1 MQPLQN
7 ASDSLTCAAAVIE
20 GMLDVLLLMRET
32 TARGQG
38 RKGGAT
44 LIQVR
49 AMGVLRKR
57 PGTTLSFLAGQLAL
71 TLSATSRLI
80 EGLVAKGYVAR
91 DIPAHNRRT
100 VSLHV
105 TPAGMEVHAQAREEA
120 RRELA
125 RLLESLPPTRRAAL
139 TRSMGELR
147 QALEAVAEHFAAYST
162 QPESEGT

>member
-7 ASDSLTCAAAVIE
+7 ASDSFTCAATVIE
-20 GMLDVLLLMRET
+20 GTLDVLLLMRET

-38 RKGGAT
+38 RKGRAT

-49 AMGVLRKR
+49 AMGVLNKR

-91 DIPAHNRRT
+91 KIPAHNRRT
-100 VSLHV
+100 VSLHL
-105 TPAGMEVHAQAREEA
+105 TAAGRAVHAQARAEA
-120 RRELA
+120 QRELA
-125 RLLESLPPTRRAAL
+125 RFLERLPAARRAVL
-139 TRSMGELR
+139 TQAVWDLR
-147 QALEAVAEHFAAYST
+147 KVLENAGAPSASN
-162 QPESEGT
+162 SD